1 MALKARFG
9 RVFGGLRHEYI
20 CDCAQNSSLLLKI
33 TKESIVT
40 NQTEL
45 DGAMQQMAVE
55 FNPAKAKGVNSV
67 VQLNASGD
75 GGGQYIFKIANEKA
89 EMTKGVAEQPN
100 VTIDVKA
107 EDWLKILKRETD
119 PTMAFM
125 SGKLKITGDLGL
137 MMRFQQMFGR

>member
-1 MALKARFG
+1 M
-9 RVFGGLRHEYI
+9 
-20 CDCAQNSSLLLKI
+20 
-33 TKESIVT
+33 T

-45 DGAMQQMAVE
+45 DGAMQQMAME
-55 FNPAKAKGVNSV
+55 FNPAKAKGVNAV

-107 EDWLKILKRETD
+107 EDWLKILKGETD